1 MWKISTLTF
10 CLRFLSHQNGL
21 TNYFDFLISNIIP
34 GGERG
39 GVQITCTM
47 ACEKN
52 LRSDFMYLV
61 RYQVS
66 KTWSFFLKNLLMDN
80 WPFQGQILPF
90 HFPFTPFNRCFAK
103 TRITQFLV
111 GWKHVLCCLW
121 FTFFIHVSFFV
132 HIDTFKTIKFH
143 NMNQLLPN

>member
-21 TNYFDFLISNIIP
+21 TNYFDFLIPNIIP

-52 LRSDFMYLV
+52 LRSEFHVFGSLPGLQNLV
-61 RYQVS
+61 
-66 KTWSFFLKNLLMDN
+66 
-80 WPFQGQILPF
+80 ILF
-90 HFPFTPFNRCFAK
+90 EKFTY
-103 TRITQFLV
+103 
-111 GWKHVLCCLW
+111 G
-121 FTFFIHVSFFV
+121 
-132 HIDTFKTIKFH
+132 
-143 NMNQLLPN
+143 